1 MSCPAPHQ
9 DPTKGKRAVPNP
21 EIQRRTAPLA
31 VSLRSSGGVNTISGY
46 AIRFN
51 ELSHD
56 LGGFRER
63 ISPSAWNPATARNDV
78 LATFNHNVDNVLGRR
93 SSGTLRLTA
102 DAQGVRYEIDI
113 PNTRAGRDVAELI
126 NRGDVIGSS
135 FTFRVNPGG
144 QERASDDDPETSLPV
159 RVVTSMTVY
168 ELGPVTN
175 PAYPTT
181 TVSARALEAL
191 YPLELE
197 SRMTNA
203 PIRTADGFLP
213 VNRRAIPSGS
223 EWTATEPA
231 ALWVNMIGPKSRFLA
246 NIPASNKLPMHEASM
261 MLPAIKTAD
270 GGYVDANTPIPEPG
284 TDTTSRTARATKFG
298 ALEKAS
304 AEVLQDARPD
314 LVAGINQSLAAA
326 MARGIDNGLF
336 NGAGPAD
343 PNDLRRVIGLLAQGD
358 TKQIAPSVAEISAA
372 LQRMETTGAEATTLW
387 VDPVAAMALRDEIP
401 ASEWPKGIYGLTPI
415 VSKYLPTNTAV
426 IADSSRIF
434 VGLHSD
440 ISIQVSRVAPEA
452 FGQDRA
458 LFRTLARVAGV
469 WVQESGSVQII
480 SATLPDNIPDLSVFA
495 DMAELYLNSPEM
507 LAAREAEHA
516 AELAAMKA
524 DPSKRVTFSAQRL
537 TDDDAQKLRTR
548 QRQAKAQ
555 K

>member
-1 MSCPAPHQ
+1 MPH
-9 DPTKGKRAVPNP
+9 P

-51 ELSHD
+51 ELSSD

-63 ISPSAWNPATARNDV
+63 IDPGAWNPATARNDV

-93 SSGTLRLTA
+93 SSGTLRLTT
-102 DAQGVRYEIDI
+102 DTQGVRYEIDI
-113 PNTRAGRDVAELI
+113 PNTRAGSDVAELI
-126 NRGDVIGSS
+126 KRGDVIGSS

-144 QERASDDDPETSLPV
+144 QERATDDDPETGLPV

-181 TVSARALEAL
+181 TANARALETL

-197 SRMTNA
+197 SRMTNS

-213 VNRRAIPSGS
+213 VNRRAIPNGS
-223 EWTATEPA
+223 EWTVTEPA

-270 GGYVDANTPIPEPG
+270 GGYTDANTPIPEPG
-284 TDTTSRTARATKFG
+284 TEATSRTARATKFG

-304 AEVLQDARPD
+304 TEVLQDARPD

-343 PNDLRRVIGLLAQGD
+343 PNDPRRVIGLLAQGD
-358 TKQIAPSVAEISAA
+358 TKHIAPSVAEISAA
-372 LQRMETTGAEATTLW
+372 LERMESTGAEAATLW
-387 VDPVAAMALRDEIP
+387 VDPVAAKALRAEIP

-415 VSKYLPTNTAV
+415 VSKYLPVNTAV
-426 IADSSRIF
+426 VADTSRIF

-440 ISIQVSRVAPEA
+440 VSITVSRVAPEA

-458 LFRTLARVAGV
+458 LFRALARVAGV

-480 SATLPDNIPDLSVFA
+480 SATLPDNIPDLMAFA

-507 LAAREAEHA
+507 LAAKDAEHA
-516 AELAAMKA
+516 AELAAVKA
-524 DPSKRVTFSAQRL
+524 DPSKRVTFSAQQL